1 MSSDEEGARQ
11 LGHGGG
17 QSVLAEVGGPS
28 PWWVKAVHH
37 SRPSLHPCAGLTS
50 RMGLKSHAPS
60 GARGGAGGKSKR
72 AHRRAHSPPL
82 RGRADTASF
91 ENLGGSEDD
100 NDASVHMLLSELD
113 VEVLE
118 EG

>member
-1 MSSDEEGARQ
+1 
-11 LGHGGG
+11 
-17 QSVLAEVGGPS
+17 
-28 PWWVKAVHH
+28 
-37 SRPSLHPCAGLTS
+37 
-50 RMGLKSHAPS
+50 MGLKSHAPS